1 LPVTRTIAL
10 ALLVAL
16 VPAAALSQRASSPAP
31 PRAIVTEVRGLA
43 QAESPGAAIR
53 KVRTLDWFT
62 DGTRLSTGAAGSMV
76 VVFQNG
82 VRTRLGERSQVLVA
96 ADGPAEAKGIVE
108 TLPPVPPLPQVEAV
122 PLEGPATRINAVRVR
137 GEAFARLLPD
147 GAAVLADGARLEF
160 VPEQEFSSYAISI
173 ERTDGSIAF
182 EKTTTATSIDVPP
195 GVLTPG
201 AQYHWHVQAQD
212 PLGHRVRA
220 SARFE
225 TLTSEQSARR
235 QALRQHL
242 GTNPDHAA
250 FLAEID
256 RSLGLS
262 R

>member
-1 LPVTRTIAL
+1 M
-10 ALLVAL
+10 
-16 VPAAALSQRASSPAP
+16 
-31 PRAIVTEVRGLA
+31 
-43 QAESPGAAIR
+43 R

-62 DGTRLSTGAAGSMV
+62 DGTRLSTGAGASIV
-76 VVFQNG
+76 VVFENG
-82 VRTRLGERSQVLVA
+82 ARTRLGERSRLLVA
-96 ADGPAEAKGIVE
+96 GHGPAEATGHVE
-108 TLPPVPPLPQVEAV
+108 TLPPVPPLPQVRAV

-137 GEAFARLLPD
+137 GDGFARLVPD
-147 GAAVLADGARLEF
+147 GAAVVADTARLEF
-160 VPEQEFSSYAISI
+160 APEQEFSSYAISI
-173 ERTDGSIAF
+173 ERADGLIAF
-182 EKTTTATSIDVPP
+182 EKTTTATSVDVPA

-201 AQYHWHVQAQD
+201 SQYHWHVQAQD
-212 PLGHRVRA
+212 PLGRRVRG

-225 TLTSEQSARR
+225 TLSSEQSARR